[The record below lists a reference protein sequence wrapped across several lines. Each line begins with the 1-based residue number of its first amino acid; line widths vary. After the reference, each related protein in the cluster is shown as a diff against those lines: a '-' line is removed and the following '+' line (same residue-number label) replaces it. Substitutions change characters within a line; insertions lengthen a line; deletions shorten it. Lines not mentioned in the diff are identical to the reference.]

1 MNEDQ
6 PPPGAE
12 PQRRG
17 SSRNSIGLTN
27 APGDLQATW
36 GPTQTHL
43 LLTQNHSSPLQ
54 LQSQAEASPLPTL
67 LPTRAVRGLR
77 PPQTPKT
84 SPTGSGAVGGEGLV
98 DTELLL
104 LLLLGWSNS
113 VPPAPHCLKA
123 GGTPCSLS
131 AVLHS
136 PRARFPHRASFQE
149 LQCSV
154 EFHLLPRC
162 GLCLQRKGHPVLG
175 TEEAVNVHSGSRP
188 PHVSFR
194 EPALFLR
201 ALASLQSHSAQP
213 GT

>member
-1 MNEDQ
+1 MQPDPGTPHPNHCSLDMNEDQ
-6 PPPGAE
+6 APPGAE

-27 APGDLQATW
+27 VPGDLQATW

-43 LLTQNHSSPLQ
+43 LLTQNHSPLQ

-113 VPPAPHCLKA
+113 VP
-123 GGTPCSLS
+123 
-131 AVLHS
+131 
-136 PRARFPHRASFQE
+136 
-149 LQCSV
+149 
-154 EFHLLPRC
+154 
-162 GLCLQRKGHPVLG
+162 
-175 TEEAVNVHSGSRP
+175 RP
-188 PHVSFR
+188 PPPEGRWHSLFFISSAPQ
-194 EPALFLR
+194 PAGTIPTQGFL
-201 ALASLQSHSAQP
+201 P
-213 GT
+213 GTAVFRGVPFVATMWPVSSEKGSPSSRD

>member
-1 MNEDQ
+1 MQPDPGTPHPNHCSLDMNEDQ

-77 PPQTPKT
+77 PPDTQNLPNWQWC
-84 SPTGSGAVGGEGLV
+84 GGWG
-98 DTELLL
+98 
-104 LLLLGWSNS
+104 G
-113 VPPAPHCLKA
+113 A
-123 GGTPCSLS
+123 GG
-131 AVLHS
+131 
-136 PRARFPHRASFQE
+136 HRAS
-149 LQCSV
+149 LV
-154 EFHLLPRC
+154 TAP
-162 GLCLQRKGHPVLG
+162 GLVQQRPH
-175 TEEAVNVHSGSRP
+175 RP
-188 PHVSFR
+188 PLPEGRWHSLFFISSAPQ
-194 EPALFLR
+194 PAGTIPTQGFL
-201 ALASLQSHSAQP
+201 P
-213 GT
+213 GTAVFRGVPFVATMWPVSSEKGSPSSRD